1 MMYDDVCIYILY
13 VRNIDMHV
21 PKISENHMGQRFSL
35 QLQRRASDGPQLG
48 WSPLHRCVARLGH
61 GCPADT
67 SGDLMVSGAKRNMR
81 NIGRRNPNPW
91 PNSGRGGF
99 RVQSESGT
107 SSPQVARL
115 WNLGTWWC
123 CTIVPSFHR
132 ISRTGSKHNC
142 RILQQNVGISNAQN
156 SPNTK
161 VLDILVK
168 NVLGNSLD
176 SQPLNA
182 LLVDHS
188 AGAHGHMVTLGED
201 PGIEVRRHILPRFR
215 GAGGIHHQ
223 FPSISSFLQCT
234 VADGSWC

>member
-1 MMYDDVCIYILY
+1 MYIYIY

-67 SGDLMVSGAKRNMR
+67 SGDLMVSGAKQNMR

-107 SSPQVARL
+107 SSPQAARL

-123 CTIVPSFHR
+123 CTMIVPSFHR

-142 RILQQNVGISNAQN
+142 RILQQNVGISRE

-161 VLDILVK
+161 VLDILEVK
-168 NVLGNSLD
+168 NVLGS
-176 SQPLNA
+176 
-182 LLVDHS
+182 
-188 AGAHGHMVTLGED
+188 T
-201 PGIEVRRHILPRFR
+201 
-215 GAGGIHHQ
+215 
-223 FPSISSFLQCT
+223 T
-234 VADGSWC
+234 VC

>member
-1 MMYDDVCIYILY
+1 MMYDDVCIYIY

-67 SGDLMVSGAKRNMR
+67 SGDLMVSGAKQNMR

-107 SSPQVARL
+107 SSPQAARL
-115 WNLGTWWC
+115 WNLAATIYLYLTWCDHNSVGIERTGRW
-123 CTIVPSFHR
+123 PSFHR

-142 RILQQNVGISNAQN
+142 RILQQNVGISRE

-161 VLDILVK
+161 VLDILE
-168 NVLGNSLD
+168 VLECSREHQPVLHYPTYMPTRNLRTKQNSLRMND
-176 SQPLNA
+176 VS
-182 LLVDHS
+182 S
-188 AGAHGHMVTLGED
+188 S
-201 PGIEVRRHILPRFR
+201 
-215 GAGGIHHQ
+215 
-223 FPSISSFLQCT
+223 SI
-234 VADGSWC
+234 